1 MKNVKIFVSKKRE
14 ESHGG
19 VKRKM
24 FLALKPVFI
33 EF

>member
-1 MKNVKIFVSKKRE
+1 MKNVKIFVSKKRK

-24 FLALKPVFI
+24 FLTLKPVFI
-33 EF
+33 DF